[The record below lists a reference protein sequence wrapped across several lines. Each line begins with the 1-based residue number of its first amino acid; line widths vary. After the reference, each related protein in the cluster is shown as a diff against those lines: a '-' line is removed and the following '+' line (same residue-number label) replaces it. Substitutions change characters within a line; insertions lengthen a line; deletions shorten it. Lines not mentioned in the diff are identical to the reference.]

1 MDTKT
6 KGRMRLI
13 ILIVTII
20 ILLFSVFVLAS
31 CKAYDDSYLN
41 CTELINETENEFFNL
56 EWSYILFETLTK

>member
-31 CKAYDDSYLN
+31 CEAYDDSYLN
-41 CTELINETENEFFNL
+41 CTELINETENEFFSL
-56 EWSYILFETLTK
+56 E